1 MGNGAL
7 VNGEDIL
14 DSHERSRTMLR
25 NARRSHG
32 RVKNLIY
39 ALAVD
44 FDLFVLFIIYY
55 IIYDGCETSE
65 YCCRVSK
72 NIRTNTFVRVIS
84 ALRRVNNYRFYG

>member
-1 MGNGAL
+1 
-7 VNGEDIL
+7 
-14 DSHERSRTMLR
+14 MLR
-25 NARRSHG
+25 NACRSHG

-55 IIYDGCETSE
+55 IIYDACETSDE

-72 NIRTNTFVRVIS
+72 NIRTYLFVRHD
-84 ALRRVNNYRFYG
+84 